1 MRKSNRD
8 GYFKILL
15 RTIGLIYKAAPFD
28 LSISIV
34 IAFISGFGPAL
45 SLLLTKYIVDDLS
58 KLSSSPFS
66 LISSQESIK
75 IYSFLGLM
83 LAITIGADAL
93 SRSGNLLA
101 PNVEDKVQGYAKHS
115 LMNKV
120 SEFKDISI
128 FESPEI
134 LNLLKLAEKGLRNF
148 ADSIYLLLNV
158 ISGLFIFTAS
168 VFVSI
173 TIAWWIP
180 LLILLT
186 SIPLLILEPRYR
198 LLSWTVEE
206 TQAESIRQLDIYSN
220 LLLSDTFAKEVRVL
234 SLQSMILEKWIE
246 LYKSTYQKMYRLRF
260 KGGFFTFVSS
270 CFEGLGLIIPYVV
283 LVSGVINRSY
293 TIGDLVLFSG
303 LVLQVRGGLHLSG
316 GSLNHLFSNLLSTR
330 PVFQFLDL
338 KSTFSHAD
346 HSYSLNE
353 IHENNGKLDIKNMS
367 FSYPGS
373 TQLVLKNITL
383 QVLPK
388 QMVVIVGE
396 NGSGKS
402 TLAKLLCR
410 FYDPQSGEILWNGQD
425 IRSLSIDSLRAK
437 IAVVFQDFARFPAS
451 VRENIG
457 WANLEKINDNESVK
471 KLLLKVKLFQ
481 FFKQHH
487 DGLDTLLTKLF
498 DGGTDLSGGQWQRI
512 AIARAMARID
522 QTELLILDEPTASID
537 PENEHEVYGLIRE
550 MASNCTTIVIS
561 HRLGMAR
568 FADRVV
574 VLNNGSIIEEGSHE
588 ELMFQAGK
596 YSDMFNKQ
604 MSQYV

>member
-1 MRKSNRD
+1 MRNSN
-8 GYFKILL
+8 GNSYFKTLL
-15 RTIGLIYKAAPFD
+15 RTIRLIYKAAPFD

-34 IAFISGFGPAL
+34 ITLIAGLSPAISL
-45 SLLLTKYIVDDLS
+45 VLTKYIVDNLS
-58 KLSSSPFS
+58 KISSSTSS
-66 LISSQESIK
+66 LINSNESIK
-75 IYSFLGLM
+75 IYSFLALM
-83 LAITIGADAL
+83 LAVTILADAL
-93 SRSGNLLA
+93 LRSGNLLA
-101 PNVEDKVQGYAKHS
+101 PNIEDKLQGYAKHA

-134 LNLLKLAEKGLRNF
+134 LNLLKLAERGIRNF
-148 ADSIYLLLNV
+148 SDSTYLLLAV
-158 ISGLFIFTAS
+158 VSGLFTFAVS

-220 LLLSDTFAKEVRVL
+220 LLLSETFAKEVRVL

-260 KGGFFTFVSS
+260 KGGFFTFISS

-283 LVSGVINRSY
+283 LVSGVINRTY

-303 LVLQVRGGLHLSG
+303 LVLQVRSGLHMSG
-316 GSLNHLFSNLLSTR
+316 GSLNHLLSTLLSTR

-338 KSTFSHAD
+338 KLTFSNKD
-346 HSYSLNE
+346 NSYPLNGV
-353 IHENNGKLDIKNMS
+353 HENNDELDIKNIS

-373 TQLVLKNITL
+373 TQLILKNITL
-383 QVLPK
+383 KIFPR
-388 QMVVIVGE
+388 QMIVIVGE

-410 FYDPQSGEILWNGQD
+410 FYDPQSGEIVWNGQD
-425 IRSLSIDSLRAK
+425 IRSLPIDSLRSK
-437 IAVVFQDFARFPAS
+437 IAVVFQDFARFPSS

-457 WANLEKINDNESVK
+457 WANPAKINDEIFIK
-471 KLLLKVKLFQ
+471 GMLLKVKLLR
-481 FFKQHH
+481 FFDQQHE
-487 DGLDTLLTKLF
+487 GLDTLLTKLF

-550 MASNCTTIVIS
+550 MAKTCTTIVIS

-574 VLNNGSIIEEGSHE
+574 VLNDGSIIEEGTHE
-588 ELMFQAGK
+588 ELMLKAGK